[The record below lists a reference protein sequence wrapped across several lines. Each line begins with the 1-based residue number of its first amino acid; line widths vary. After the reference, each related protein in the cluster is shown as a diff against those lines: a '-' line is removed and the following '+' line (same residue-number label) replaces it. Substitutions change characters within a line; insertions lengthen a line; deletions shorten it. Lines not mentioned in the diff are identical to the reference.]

1 MRLAT
6 RFFLATSALVT
17 LAVATLTISA
27 DHTLRRELVTRLEG
41 ALENDARLIAAQV
54 PADSNTWSEVAHRLG
69 TVIGRRVTLIDPT
82 GRVRGDADFP
92 PEALP
97 HLQNH
102 LMRPEVQQALRQ
114 GVGTYQRLSA
124 STNERQLYVAVREG
138 PPGIAIVRVSATLAS
153 VDTAVWETERT
164 IIGVGIIAV
173 LGAALVAWIMGLSLS
188 RPLVQLAGSARA
200 IAAEGEPVFPDS
212 RIREVAD
219 HVRALR
225 AMHEELQNR
234 FSDLRSE
241 REESRTLVES
251 MTDGVIAAD
260 SAGRIGTCNAAA
272 RRMLDRKSDEPIPE
286 LALLFLEKGSRDF
299 VRDVV
304 AGKEVDE
311 RELIVGG
318 RVLLG
323 TGRMLPDGGTLF
335 VLRDITALRHLETVR
350 RDFVA
355 NVSHELKTPLT
366 SIAGYAET
374 IVSEAEAEAPAR
386 HFAGTILANAKRMQ
400 RLVEDLLDL
409 SRIESGG
416 WHPVPRVVDLSASA
430 RDAWTAFAETAQDRG
445 VTFDQKV
452 PAALSIAVDPDA
464 LRQILT
470 NLYDNSLR
478 HTPRGGT
485 ITVWAAPAGEG
496 VVLEVR
502 DTGSGIG
509 AEHIPRIFE
518 RFYRADPARSRDQ
531 GGTGLGLSIVKHL
544 VEAHSGRVDAESAPG
559 KGTTIRIVLP
569 PPPSYPSASV
579 TEP

>member
-6 RFFLATSALVT
+6 RFFLAASALVT
-17 LAVATLTISA
+17 VSVVTLTVAAERLLRRQLVSQVEEALGREARLVAT
-27 DHTLRRELVTRLEG
+27 
-41 ALENDARLIAAQV
+41 QV
-54 PADSNTWSEVAHRLG
+54 PADSNQWSDVAHRLG
-69 TVIGRRVTLIDPT
+69 ALIARRVTLIDPT

-97 HLQNH
+97 HLENH
-102 LMRPEVQQALRQ
+102 LMRPEVQQALRE
-114 GVGTYQRLSA
+114 GIGSYQRLSA
-124 STNERQLYVAVREG
+124 STNERQLYVAVRGG
-138 PPGIAIVRVSATLAS
+138 PPGLAFVRVSATLAS
-153 VDTAVWETERT
+153 VDAALGEVERAIAAVGLLA
-164 IIGVGIIAV
+164 I
-173 LGAALVAWIMGLSLS
+173 LGAAFVAWLLGLGLS
-188 RPLVQLAGSARA
+188 RPLVALAGSARV

-212 RIREVAD
+212 RIREVSD

-225 AMHEELQNR
+225 AMHEELRGR
-234 FSDLRSE
+234 FAELRRE

-260 SAGRIGTCNAAA
+260 SAGRIGTCNTAA
-272 RRMLDRKSDEPIPE
+272 RRMLGRGAEEPIPE
-286 LALLFLEKGSRDF
+286 LGLLFLEKGSRDF
-299 VRDVV
+299 VREVL
-304 AGKEVDE
+304 AGREVDE
-311 RELIVGG
+311 RELTVGG

-335 VLRDITALRHLETVR
+335 VLRDVTALRRLETVR

-374 IVSEAEAEAPAR
+374 IAAEAEAESPAH
-386 HFAGTILANAKRMQ
+386 HFAGTILANAKRMH

-416 WHPVPRVVDLSASA
+416 WRPVPRVVDLGSAI
-430 RDAWTAFAETAQDRG
+430 RDAWTPFAEAAEERG
-445 VTFDQKV
+445 VAFEPRV
-452 PAALSIAVDPDA
+452 PASLSVAVDPEA
-464 LRQILT
+464 LRQILS

-478 HTPRGGT
+478 HTPRGGSV
-485 ITVWAAPAGEG
+485 TVWAAPAGEG
-496 VVLEVR
+496 VVVEVR

-509 AEHIPRIFE
+509 PEHLPRIFE

-544 VEAHSGRVDAESAPG
+544 VEAHDGRVDAESTPG

-569 PPPSYPSASV
+569 PPGSV
-579 TEP
+579 TQS

>member
-17 LAVATLTISA
+17 VAVATLTVSA
-27 DHTLRRELVTRLEG
+27 DHTTRDELVTRLEG
-41 ALENDARLIAAQV
+41 ALESDARLIAAQV
-54 PADSNTWSEVAHRLG
+54 PADSLAWSGVAHRLG
-69 TVIGRRVTLIDPT
+69 ATIGRRVTLIDST

-97 HLQNH
+97 HLENH
-102 LMRPEVQQALRQ
+102 LMRPEVQQALKE

-124 STNERQLYVAVREG
+124 STNERQLYVAVRGG
-138 PPGIAIVRVSATLAS
+138 PSGLAVVRVSATLAS
-153 VDTAVWETERT
+153 VDAAVWETERT
-164 IIGVGIIAV
+164 IIGVGLLAV
-173 LGAALVAWIMGLSLS
+173 LGAALVAWIMGLSFS

-200 IAAEGEPVFPDS
+200 IAAEGDPVFPDS

-219 HVRALR
+219 HVRTLR
-225 AMHEELQNR
+225 SMHEELQDR
-234 FSDLRSE
+234 FAALRRE
-241 REESRTLVES
+241 REETRTLVES

-272 RRMLDRKSDEPIPE
+272 RRMLGRSAGEPIPE
-286 LALLFLEKGSRDF
+286 LGLLFLEKSSRDF

-304 AGKEVDE
+304 AGQEVDE
-311 RELIVGG
+311 RELSVGG

-335 VLRDITALRHLETVR
+335 VLRDVTALRRLETVR

-374 IVSEAEAEAPAR
+374 IAAEAEAESPAR
-386 HFAGTILANAKRMQ
+386 HFASTILANAKRMH

-409 SRIESGG
+409 SKIESGG
-416 WHPVPRVVDLSASA
+416 WRPVPRVVDLSAAA
-430 RDAWTAFAETAQDRG
+430 RDAWSPFAEAADDRG
-445 VTFDQKV
+445 VTFELKV
-452 PAALSIAVDPDA
+452 PPSVSLAVDPDA
-464 LRQILT
+464 LRQILS

-478 HTPRGGT
+478 HTPRGGL
-485 ITVWAAPAGEG
+485 ITVWSAPAGEG
-496 VVLEVR
+496 VVIEVR
-502 DTGSGIG
+502 DTGSGIP
-509 AEHIPRIFE
+509 AEHLPRIFE

-531 GGTGLGLSIVKHL
+531 GGTGLGLAIVKHL
-544 VEAHSGRVDAESAPG
+544 VEAHSGRVDAESTPG
-559 KGTTIRIVLP
+559 KGTTVRIVLP
-569 PPPSYPSASV
+569 PPLSV
-579 TEP
+579 TQS

>member
-6 RFFLATSALVT
+6 RLFLATSALVT
-17 LAVATLTISA
+17 VTVTALVISA
-27 DHTLRRELVTRLEG
+27 DGLLRDRLVSQVQG
-41 ALENDARLIAAQV
+41 ALERDARLVAVQV
-54 PADSNTWSEVAHRLG
+54 PPDSTTWSDVAHRLG
-69 TVIGRRVTLIDPT
+69 ALIGRRVTLIDPT

-97 HLQNH
+97 HLENH
-102 LMRPEVQQALRQ
+102 LLRPEVQQALKE
-114 GVGTYQRLSA
+114 GVGSYRRLSV
-124 STNERQLYVAVREG
+124 STNERQLYVAVRGG
-138 PPGIAIVRVSATLAS
+138 PPGLAIVRVSATLAS
-153 VDTAVWETERT
+153 VDAAVGEAER
-164 IIGVGIIAV
+164 AV
-173 LGAALVAWIMGLSLS
+173 LATGLLAILGAGVVAWILALGLS
-188 RPLVQLAGSARA
+188 RPLVTLAGSARA
-200 IAAEGEPVFPDS
+200 IAAEATPVFPDS

-225 AMHEELQNR
+225 GMHEELGRR
-234 FSDLRSE
+234 FAALRRE

-260 SAGRIGTCNAAA
+260 TDGRIGTCNAAA
-272 RRMLDRKSDEPIPE
+272 RRMLDRTPDEPIPE
-286 LALLFLEKGSRDF
+286 LGLLFLEKGSRDF
-299 VRDVV
+299 VRDVL

-311 RELIVGG
+311 RELTMGG

-323 TGRMLPDGGTLF
+323 TGRLLPGGGALF
-335 VLRDITALRHLETVR
+335 VLRDVTALRRLETVR

-374 IVSEAEAEAPAR
+374 IAAEAEPDSPTHR
-386 HFAGTILANAKRMQ
+386 FAGTILANAKRMH

-416 WHPVPRVVDLSASA
+416 WRPTPRVVDLAAAA
-430 RDAWTAFAETAQDRG
+430 RDAWSPFTDSARDRG
-445 VTFDQKV
+445 VEFQTDL
-452 PAALSIAVDPDA
+452 PASLSIVVDPDA
-464 LRQILT
+464 LRQVLS
-470 NLYDNSLR
+470 NLYDNALR

-496 VVLEVR
+496 VAVEVR

-509 AEHIPRIFE
+509 PAHLPRIFE

-544 VEAHSGRVDAESAPG
+544 VEAHGGRVDAESAPG
-559 KGTTIRIVLP
+559 KGTTIRFVLP
-569 PPPSYPSASV
+569 PPGFV
-579 TEP
+579 TRS

>member
-17 LAVATLTISA
+17 VAVATLTISA
-27 DHTLRRELVTRLEG
+27 DHTLRNELVTRLQG
-41 ALENDARLIAAQV
+41 ALESDARLVAAQI
-54 PADSNTWSEVAHRLG
+54 PADSLAWSDLAHRLG
-69 TVIGRRVTLIDPT
+69 AMIGRRVTLIDPA

-97 HLQNH
+97 HLENH
-102 LMRPEVQQALRQ
+102 LMRPEVQQALQ
-114 GVGTYQRLSA
+114 EGVGTYQRLSA
-124 STNERQLYVAVREG
+124 STNERQLYVAVRGG
-138 PPGIAIVRVSATLAS
+138 PAGLAVVRVSATLAS
-153 VDTAVWETERT
+153 VDAAVWETERT
-164 IIGVGIIAV
+164 IIGVGILAV

-200 IAAEGEPVFPDS
+200 IAAEGTPVFPDS
-212 RIREVAD
+212 RVREVAD

-225 AMHEELQNR
+225 AMHEELQDR
-234 FSDLRSE
+234 FAALRRE

-272 RRMLDRKSDEPIPE
+272 RRMLGRNPNEPVPE
-286 LALLFLEKGSRDF
+286 LGLLFLEKGSRDF
-299 VRDVV
+299 VRDVL
-304 AGKEVDE
+304 GGQEVDE
-311 RELIVGG
+311 RELTVGG

-335 VLRDITALRHLETVR
+335 VLRDVTALRRLETVR

-374 IVSEAEAEAPAR
+374 IAAEADEDSPAH
-386 HFAGTILANAKRMQ
+386 HFAGTILANAKRMH

-409 SRIESGG
+409 SKIESGG
-416 WHPVPRVVDLSASA
+416 WRPAPSVVDLATAA
-430 RDAWTAFAETAQDRG
+430 RDAWTPFVEMADARG
-445 VTFDQKV
+445 VTFDPKV
-452 PAALSIAVDPDA
+452 PASLSIAVDPDA
-464 LRQILT
+464 LRQILS

-485 ITVWAAPAGEG
+485 ITVWSAPAGEG
-496 VVLEVR
+496 VVIEVR
-502 DTGSGIG
+502 DTGSGIPP
-509 AEHIPRIFE
+509 EHLPRIFE

-544 VEAHSGRVDAESAPG
+544 VEAHAGRVDAESTPG
-559 KGTTIRIVLP
+559 KGTAIRIVLP
-569 PPPSYPSASV
+569 PPSV
-579 TEP
+579 TQS

>member
-17 LAVATLTISA
+17 VAVATLTVSA
-27 DHTLRRELVTRLEG
+27 DHTLRDQLVTRLEG
-41 ALENDARLIAAQV
+41 ALESDARLIAVQL
-54 PADSNTWSEVAHRLG
+54 PTDSNAWSDIAHRLG
-69 TVIGRRVTLIDPT
+69 AMIGRRVTLIDPT

-97 HLQNH
+97 HLENN
-102 LMRPEVQQALRQ
+102 LMRPEVQQALKQ
-114 GVGTYQRLSA
+114 GVGSYQQLSA
-124 STNERQLYVAVREG
+124 STNERQLYVAVRG
-138 PPGIAIVRVSATLAS
+138 ATSGIAAIRVSATLGS
-153 VDTAVWETERT
+153 VDAAVWETERT
-164 IIGVGIIAV
+164 ILGVGILAV

-212 RIREVAD
+212 RIREVGD

-225 AMHEELQNR
+225 AMHEELQGR
-234 FSDLRSE
+234 FAELRRE

-272 RRMLDRKSDEPIPE
+272 RRMLGRTAGEAIPE
-286 LALLFLEKGSRDF
+286 LGLLFLEKGSRDF
-299 VRDVV
+299 VREVL
-304 AGKEVDE
+304 AGREVDE
-311 RELIVGG
+311 RELTVGG

-335 VLRDITALRHLETVR
+335 VLRDVTALRRLETVR

-374 IVSEAEAEAPAR
+374 IAAEAEAESPAR
-386 HFAGTILANAKRMQ
+386 HFASTILANAKRMH

-409 SRIESGG
+409 SKIESGG
-416 WHPVPRVVDLSASA
+416 WRPVPRVVDLSAAA
-430 RDAWTAFAETAQDRG
+430 REAWSPFAEAADDRG
-445 VTFDQKV
+445 VSFELKV
-452 PAALSIAVDPDA
+452 PASVSIAADPDA
-464 LRQILT
+464 LRQILS

-478 HTPRGGT
+478 HTPRGGN
-485 ITVWAAPAGEG
+485 ITVWSAPAGDG

-502 DTGSGIG
+502 DTGSGIL
-509 AEHIPRIFE
+509 AEHLPRIFE

-531 GGTGLGLSIVKHL
+531 GGTGLGLAIVKHL
-544 VEAHSGRVDAESAPG
+544 VEAHSGRVNAESAPG

-569 PPPSYPSASV
+569 PPPSV
-579 TEP
+579 TQS

>member
-6 RFFLATSALVT
+6 RFFLATSVLVT
-17 LAVATLTISA
+17 VSVVTLTISA
-27 DHTLRRELVTRLEG
+27 ERLLRRQLVSQVED
-41 ALENDARLIAAQV
+41 ALGHEARLVASQL
-54 PADSNTWSEVAHRLG
+54 PADSNRWSDVAHQLG
-69 TVIGRRVTLIDPT
+69 ALIAHRVTLIDAT
-82 GRVRGDADFP
+82 GRVRGDAEFP

-97 HLQNH
+97 HLENH
-102 LMRPEVQQALRQ
+102 LMRPEVQQALHE
-114 GVGTYQRLSA
+114 GLGSYQRLSA
-124 STNERQLYVAVREG
+124 STNERQLYVAIRGG
-138 PPGIAIVRVSATLAS
+138 PPGLAIVRVSATLAS
-153 VDTAVWETERT
+153 VDAAVSEVERA
-164 IIGVGIIAV
+164 IALVGLLAI
-173 LGAALVAWIMGLSLS
+173 LGAALVAWLMGQGLS
-188 RPLVQLAGSARA
+188 RPLVALAGSARV

-212 RIREVAD
+212 RIREVSD

-225 AMHEELQNR
+225 AMHEELQGR
-234 FSDLRSE
+234 FAELRRE

-272 RRMLDRKSDEPIPE
+272 RRMLGRGADEPIPE
-286 LALLFLEKGSRDF
+286 LGLLFLEKGSRDF
-299 VRDVV
+299 VRDVLT
-304 AGKEVDE
+304 GREVDE
-311 RELIVGG
+311 RELTVGG

-323 TGRMLPDGGTLF
+323 TGRTLPDGGTLF
-335 VLRDITALRHLETVR
+335 VLRDVTALRRLETVC

-374 IVSEAEAEAPAR
+374 IAAEAEAESPAH
-386 HFAGTILANAKRMQ
+386 HFAGTILANAKRMH

-416 WHPVPRVVDLSASA
+416 WRPVPRVVDLGGAS
-430 RDAWTAFAETAQDRG
+430 RDAWTPFAEAAVERG
-445 VTFDQKV
+445 ITFDAKV
-452 PAALSIAVDPDA
+452 PANLSVAVDPDA
-464 LRQILT
+464 LRQILS

-485 ITVWAAPAGEG
+485 VTVWAAPAGEG
-496 VVLEVR
+496 VVIEVR

-509 AEHIPRIFE
+509 PEHLPRIFE

-544 VEAHSGRVDAESAPG
+544 VEAHDGRVDAESTPG
-559 KGTTIRIVLP
+559 KGTTIRLVLP
-569 PPPSYPSASV
+569 PPTSV
-579 TEP
+579 TQS